1 MCEVATEALVSCE
14 RYTPTVAWVLARAI
28 THALVGLEPRRVEV
42 EAHLQKGIPGF
53 AIVGLADRACQEAKH
68 RVRSGVVSAALEW
81 PHGKRIT
88 VNLAPAAL
96 RKEGSGF
103 DLPISLALIGATRQL
118 PPERLAEHAAVGE
131 LALDGRIRP
140 VAGTLAV
147 AEGARSSGLSR
158 LVCAVESASEVAL
171 AGIEPVP
178 FAYLHEAV
186 AYFRGQ
192 IDAPGFEPFSDDV
205 LVPEEVPDLADL
217 RGQERARRAL
227 EIAAAG
233 SHNLLLLGPP
243 GTGKTMLARRL
254 PGVLPAL
261 TREEA
266 LEVTRIHSV
275 AGLLPPGRALVSV
288 PPFRSPH
295 HGASAP
301 AIVGGGSSPRP
312 GEVSLAHRGVLL
324 MDEIPEFPRSVLE
337 SLRQPLE
344 DGVVAVARVG
354 GHALFP
360 ARFQLVGT
368 MNMCPC
374 GGRGDPAVECA
385 CTPQRLQSYREK
397 LSRALLDRF
406 DLAVAMPRPR
416 AAELAAPPAEA
427 SVYVRKRVGAARE
440 RLAVS
445 APRRTDDASELL
457 SSAVDRLPLS
467 GRGRARVARV
477 ARTIAALS
485 CENMVEASH
494 VAEAL
499 SYRMPSELA
508 AA

>member
-1 MCEVATEALVSCE
+1 MA
-14 RYTPTVAWVLARAI
+14 RVLARAI
-28 THALVGLEPRRVEV
+28 TQALVGLEPRRVEV
-42 EAHLQKGIPGF
+42 EAHLQLGVPGF

-68 RVRSGVVSAALEW
+68 RVRSGVVSAALDW
-81 PHGKRIT
+81 PYNRRIT

-103 DLPISLALIGATRQL
+103 DLPISLAVLGATRQL

-147 AEGARSSGLSR
+147 AEGARRAGLER
-158 LVCAVESASEVAL
+158 LVCAVESAPEAAL
-171 AGIEPVP
+171 AGVEPVP
-178 FAYLHEAV
+178 FRHLYEV
-186 AYFRGQ
+186 VQYFRGRLDVPSYEPLGE
-192 IDAPGFEPFSDDV
+192 DA
-205 LVPEEVPDLADL
+205 LRPESHPDLAEV

-233 SHNLLLLGPP
+233 GHNLLLMGPP

-254 PGVLPAL
+254 PGVLPPL

-275 AGLLPPGRALVSV
+275 AGLLPPGRALVAA
-288 PPFRSPH
+288 PPFRAPH

-312 GEVSLAHRGVLL
+312 GEASLAHRGVLL
-324 MDEIPEFPRSVLE
+324 LDEMAEFPRSVLE

-354 GHALFP
+354 GHAIFP

-368 MNMCPC
+368 MNLCPC
-374 GGRGDPAVECA
+374 GARGDPALECG
-385 CTPQRLQSYREK
+385 CSPQRLQAYREK

-416 AAELAAPPAEA
+416 AAELAAPKGEA
-427 SVYVRKRVGAARE
+427 SDAVRE
-440 RLAVS
+440 RVAFARDRLASCVT
-445 APRRTDDASELL
+445 RRTEAASELL

-477 ARTIAALS
+477 ARTIAALA
-485 CENMVEASH
+485 EADAVEPGH

-499 SYRMPSELA
+499 SYRIPTELSA
-508 AA
+508 A